1 MFHPAPILAFLVT
14 LLTATGGPALDQIDF
29 AARFKGYDGCF
40 VIQPLDGQ
48 WTLRHNDA
56 RCALRLS
63 PCSTSKIFNSLAAL
77 EAKVVTGP
85 DEKFKWDGTKQN
97 RKVCE
102 QDHNMITAIRDSV
115 VWYFQITASR
125 VGEKRMQQ
133 YLDAAE
139 YGNRDM
145 SGGLTRFWLQ
155 SSLEISADEQVR
167 FLRKLYTDKLEF
179 LSEVMATVRK
189 LIVLEKGKDWTFSG
203 KTGTGGN
210 NGKMTLG
217 WFVGHVESH
226 GRQYVFAANIRAE
239 DGALGMKA
247 KEITKSILKDL
258 HLID

>member
-1 MFHPAPILAFLVT
+1 MFHPAPILAFLIT
-14 LLTATGGPALDQIDF
+14 LLTTTGGPALDKVDF

-40 VIQPLDGQ
+40 VLQLLDGA
-48 WTLRHNDA
+48 WTLRHNDR

-77 EAKVVTGP
+77 EAKVVDSIET
-85 DEKFKWDGTKQN
+85 KFKWDGTPQG

-102 QDHNMITAIRDSV
+102 QDHNMITAMRDSV
-115 VWYFQITASR
+115 VWYFQVTAGR

-133 YLDAAE
+133 YLDIAD

-145 SGGLTRFWLQ
+145 SGGLTQFWLQ
-155 SSLEISADEQVR
+155 SSLEISADEQVK
-167 FLRKLYTDKLEF
+167 FLTKLYTDKLEF
-179 LSEVMATVRK
+179 RPEVMDTVRK
-189 LIVLEKGKDWTFSG
+189 LIVLEKGEDWTFSG
-203 KTGTGGN
+203 KTGTGGS
-210 NGKMTLG
+210 NGKMVMG
-217 WFVGHVESH
+217 WFVGHVESG

-258 HLID
+258 RLID